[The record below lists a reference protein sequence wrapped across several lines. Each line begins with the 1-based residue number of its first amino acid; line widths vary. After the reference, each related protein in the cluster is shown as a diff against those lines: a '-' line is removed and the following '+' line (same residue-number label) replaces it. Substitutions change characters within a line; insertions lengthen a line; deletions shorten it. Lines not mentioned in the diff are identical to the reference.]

1 MPSILPPAAA
11 AWLGLFA
18 SPDDPVCAVG
28 LRYRVGAGAH
38 PHQLWA
44 APARLATY
52 AQEWQQQSRSVFA
65 ALHGFPL
72 NALPITASPRS
83 ERFAVAPWS
92 VMRTAPHPRA
102 RRLACD
108 VAWIRCLPLD
118 VDLPDSDFPGRLERE
133 VAAGMPP
140 PTATVETSPGKWQA
154 IWILAE
160 HLPAGEWAAWYRAAT
175 AALCARFGGDRAVV
189 GDLARVFR
197 VPGYRNTKYDPAPVS
212 ELREIDPGRRYL
224 AADLSEA
231 LGVPF
236 APAAPR
242 PRPAATRPDAVAAEW
257 TDADRQYRA
266 EKWAGVVAAL
276 PPLEFNN
283 GKALAAFKR
292 AVYLAADWGFTAEEL
307 DTPEC
312 LGPWFAAAVVHPPPP
327 GQASNPD
334 AEDRGGFAR
343 RLFESV
349 LASRE
354 NEWGVRILEHRHATA
369 VEAWPWEDPP
379 EELPDDGPPAAP
391 PALDGTLDNAARD
404 FLASYGSPEPAA
416 DIDGVLYV
424 HDPDR
429 GVLMP
434 LEPDRL
440 QRAVIAHF
448 SGREIT
454 DPNRPQSPRRWQWR
468 TNRHLKDQI
477 EMILTLA
484 AEDAPPRVGG
494 VGFSDG
500 VTASLAP
507 SGALVVGRGAA
518 GPRAGIGMHHY
529 PFPLVAPR
537 ADPPPGFAAF
547 LDGALPAE
555 EVQWLRE
562 WMGAAVVG
570 HARRLAVFPVFQGQP
585 ATGKSVLINI
595 LKAAIHETVA
605 MNAPKDLDGEYFRA
619 GLHDARLLVMPDNV
633 DAKGFRHL
641 KALVSDD
648 VPVRARHPY
657 GRVFTP
663 RITCAVALVTNQRL
677 MLGEDPTD
685 GIWRRLCPLVFR
697 RAQIPVAEQRDILSE
712 LREEIPDVVRWA
724 VGGAL
729 DLSGRG
735 WRLPQ
740 PAGIQ
745 RERDAWQRT
754 GNGFLE
760 WWAGQNIY
768 EADPAGN
775 GTEWGQIY
783 QNYASASGHWGG
795 GTLGIRRAEVALRWA
810 LGGEAWAGEGYGS
823 RVKVRARAFRPV
835 VISGGKS

>member
-1 MPSILPPAAA
+1 MPPILPPATA
-11 AWLGLFA
+11 AWLGLLA
-18 SPDDPVCAVG
+18 SPDDPVCACG
-28 LRYRVGAGAH
+28 ILLRPPPLGSTV
-38 PHQLWA
+38 HQIWV

-52 AQEWQQQSRSVFA
+52 AQAWQQQSRSVYA
-65 ALHGFPL
+65 ALHGFDVR
-72 NALPITASPRS
+72 ALPCAPAPS
-83 ERFAVAPWS
+83 VAPWS
-92 VMRTAPHPRA
+92 ALVTAPNPRA
-102 RRLACD
+102 RRLAQD

-118 VDLPDSDFPGRLERE
+118 VDIPDSDFPGRLARE
-133 VAAGMPP
+133 AASGLPT

-154 IWILAE
+154 LWVLAE
-160 HLPAGEWAAWYRAAT
+160 HLPAGEWAAWYRAAS

-224 AADLSEA
+224 AGDLSMA

-236 APAAPR
+236 SPAAPR
-242 PRPAATRPDAVAAEW
+242 PRPAATRPAEVQGAW
-257 TDADRQYRA
+257 SEGDRLYRDFRWP
-266 EKWAGVVAAL
+266 EVLAGFA
-276 PPLEFNN
+276 PLEFNV
-283 GKALAAFKR
+283 GKSQSQMKR
-292 AVYLAADWGFTAEEL
+292 AVMLAADWGFTEDEVPAAL
-307 DTPEC
+307 R
-312 LGPWFAAAVVHPPPP
+312 PWIDAAVVHP
-327 GQASNPD
+327 ADRVNPD
-334 AEDRGGFAR
+334 AEDRNEFAR
-343 RLFESV
+343 RLYRNVF
-349 LASRE
+349 ASRE
-354 NEWGVRILEHRHATA
+354 NEWGVRILEHHHASA
-369 VEAWPWEDPP
+369 VGAWSWDDPP
-379 EELPDDGPPAAP
+379 AEIPNDTGPPVAP
-391 PALDGTLDNAARD
+391 ESLDGTLDNAARD

-468 TNRHLKDQI
+468 TNRHLKDQL

-518 GPRAGIGMHHY
+518 GLRAGIGMHHY
-529 PFPLVAPR
+529 PFPLTAPR

-547 LDGALPAE
+547 LNGALPADE
-555 EVQWLRE
+555 IQWLRE

-570 HARRLAVFPVFQGQP
+570 HARRLAVFPVFQGAP

-595 LKAAIHETVA
+595 LKAVIHETVA

-633 DAKGFRHL
+633 DARGFRHL

-697 RAQIPVAEQRDILSE
+697 RAQIPVAAQRDILSE
-712 LREEIPDVVRWA
+712 LRDEIPDVVRWA

-740 PAGIQ
+740 PEGIQ

-760 WWAGQNIY
+760 WWASQNIY
-768 EADPAGN
+768 APDPDGAGM
-775 GTEWGQIY
+775 EWGQIY
-783 QNYASASGHWGG
+783 QNYSSASGHWGG

-810 LGGEAWAGEGYGS
+810 LGDAAWTGEGYGA
-823 RVKVRARAFRPV
+823 RVKIRARAFRPG
-835 VISGGKS
+835 VISGGKSGS